1 MLNGKILVRWY
12 FLRYSIDL
20 FAHIFYVSMDTFIY
34 KVELDFQAIKI
45 LSFDTVFQPG

>member
-20 FAHIFYVSMDTFIY
+20 FYVSMYTFIY